1 MSLSPSTGR
10 ALQLLDSWWTIDGD
24 LLLSRCQCM
33 GQALLI
39 NGVSL
44 LETELGNRQANHL
57 MLVHFHAPPGQEIER
72 RHGPRNP
79 GAKVGPYP
87 MADFLA
93 MENRGEHREHRF
105 YQHPGIPGPTRTDL
119 HIGGIAGRGMETGIC
134 QDNHLAVKL
143 GNQGLKMRVVDVGC
157 GAVPGTD
164 QAPLV
169 QDETEFA
176 ADNPAMIPFA
186 FLPNLG
192 RAASFPHGV
201 NQLDA
206 IAVSDAQHRGR
217 SQKAR
222 GPRGVGLEEPCQ
234 AGALGYLREQR
245 YVIACQPAIEG
256 PGPAAFD
263 SMQQGQRDD
272 FAGIQFG
279 LRVFRDLQ
287 HLLVHRVEQCDNKI
301 LGSHTPG
308 SARLKSVQPQLELS
322 RDYLSTRTLAITYQT
337 NTIGY
342 YVEHPE
348 EIEQY
353 IREHAMAERDT
364 ADVPQ
369 VLQPSR

>member
-1 MSLSPSTGR
+1 
-10 ALQLLDSWWTIDGD
+10 
-24 LLLSRCQCM
+24 
-33 GQALLI
+33 
-39 NGVSL
+39 
-44 LETELGNRQANHL
+44 
-57 MLVHFHAPPGQEIER
+57 
-72 RHGPRNP
+72 
-79 GAKVGPYP
+79 
-87 MADFLA
+87 
-93 MENRGEHREHRF
+93 
-105 YQHPGIPGPTRTDL
+105 
-119 HIGGIAGRGMETGIC
+119 
-134 QDNHLAVKL
+134 
-143 GNQGLKMRVVDVGC
+143 
-157 GAVPGTD
+157 
-164 QAPLV
+164 
-169 QDETEFA
+169 
-176 ADNPAMIPFA
+176 MITFA
-186 FLPNLG
+186 FLPKLG

-308 SARLKSVQPQLELS
+308 SSRLKSVQPQLELS

-342 YVEHPE
+342 YPFGCHWFVMVMQTAHFWQLADCPQLRCRTCDGLCHP
-348 EIEQY
+348 
-353 IREHAMAERDT
+353 RVGT
-364 ADVPQ
+364 SLQ
-369 VLQPSR
+369 VQV